1 MNYFQGYAKGHI
13 YQSKNGRPIM
23 NRKFKILMPKPNKVN
38 VIVKDFVNKNNEKKK
53 FKIRNMD
60 DDDILRLKLSQINR
74 MKSMQKD
81 NMMDRMENIFSD
93 FNEESYNRPKIIIIN
108 KSNKS
113 KKNAKKNKK
122 KTTKKTAKKIT
133 KKTTKKTSKKTT
145 KKTTRNTT
153 QKNTKSKTKRNTL
166 NDNTIY

>member
-1 MNYFQGYAKGHI
+1 
-13 YQSKNGRPIM
+13 
-23 NRKFKILMPKPNKVN
+23 MPKPNKVN

-122 KTTKKTAKKIT
+122 KTTKKIT